1 MQKLVLLTPR
11 AAKYRCEKKKLNVC
25 FCSNNFTLLQRLK
38 GNSFEETILNI
49 NNNYTSVKLRNKK
62 AGWLKIFEFDNK
74 SRKQFLISS
83 KQYSFISQNSL
94 FKRVIVYFFF
104 RIRVMAW
111 FFFTINEK
119 YLYKFVFFWP
129 LNFLMIVLELI
140 R

>member
-83 KQYSFISQNSL
+83 KQYSFIFSKFIVQKSYCLFLFLNSRNGL
-94 FKRVIVYFFF
+94 
-104 RIRVMAW
+104 
-111 FFFTINEK
+111 
-119 YLYKFVFFWP
+119 VFFHYKWEIFVQIC
-129 LNFLMIVLELI
+129 FLLAFEFFND
-140 R
+140 RPRAN